1 MSRVQWIYLQ
11 QNKVISWYLRNTK
24 GLFRSIQVIT
34 KLLELWQVSTVVHWP
49 CAFSRLPYHPNLFPI
64 CSHQFSFI
72 FSSVFSRLICANLGF
87 VGVHLT
93 FEPGAWPCG
102 ILRKLY
108 AALAVHRFYRFYM
121 SHVLHRLT
129 ALPILQIGKLL
140 LFCSIFSAHK
150 DHKEV
155 HWGTAS
161 PCHDDALHLCARSIE
176 SPGKRMT
183 RARRFR
189 RSQLYCSLLHINSI
203 QWSSTQY
210 FRYICK
216 VQQLQTLTL
225 GQFQTLLGYRLCGLE
240 LQIRSECGSI
250 STSAQRLPPTLLRL
264 NRMAT
269 PYSLGKKIA
278 SRENLWKCD
287 AETVNMKLL
296 SIRVVLV
303 VLVYVRYPI
312 YQLRV

>member
-1 MSRVQWIYLQ
+1 MT
-11 QNKVISWYLRNTK
+11 LRD
-24 GLFRSIQVIT
+24 LAEAVRS
-34 KLLELWQVSTVVHWP
+34 
-49 CAFSRLPYHPNLFPI
+49 F
-64 CSHQFSFI
+64 
-72 FSSVFSRLICANLGF
+72 G
-87 VGVHLT
+87 
-93 FEPGAWPCG
+93 GAR
-102 ILRKLY
+102 IL
-108 AALAVHRFYRFYM
+108 HCCYM

-129 ALPILQIGKLL
+129 VLPILQSKLL

-155 HWGTAS
+155 HWGTAP

-176 SPGKRMT
+176 SPGKKMT

-189 RSQLYCSLLHINSI
+189 RSQLYITLLHINSI

-216 VQQLQTLTL
+216 VPQLQTLTL

-264 NRMAT
+264 NQMAT
-269 PYSLGKKIA
+269 PSDCLGKKIA
-278 SRENLWKCD
+278 SSEKLWKCD
-287 AETVNMKLL
+287 AKTVNMKLL

-303 VLVYVRYPI
+303 VLAYVRYPI